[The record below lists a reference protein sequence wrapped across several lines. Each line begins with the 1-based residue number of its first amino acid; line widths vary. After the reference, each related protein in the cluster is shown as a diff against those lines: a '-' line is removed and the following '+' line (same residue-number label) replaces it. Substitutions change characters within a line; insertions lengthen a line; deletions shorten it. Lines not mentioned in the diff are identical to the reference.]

1 MAIIKQSTIIL
12 ILIISHSL
20 GLDLIGVRK
29 TDTQGTSLNF
39 ASVCFLSTFDK
50 SSTNYYLISGILYLP
65 TIFFWCIYETQKD
78 MR

>member
-1 MAIIKQSTIIL
+1 MAIIKQSTIL

-20 GLDLIGVRK
+20 GLDLFGVSK
-29 TDTQGTSLNF
+29 TDTQETSLNF
-39 ASVCFLSTFDK
+39 ASVCFLLTFDK

-65 TIFFWCIYETQKD
+65 IIFFWCIYETQKD